1 MPVLFGG
8 QPPPATRVN
17 LPDVSVPLPP
27 SGKLT
32 LVAEAADTEVYFAP
46 LAMMLAS
53 YIDPEGIA
61 HVRDAFVFGA
71 NSHVGQFRQSGEPY
85 ISHPVAV
92 AEILAGLHMDEAT
105 LTAAILHDVIEDT
118 AVAREEIVAR
128 FGEEVAHLVDGV
140 SKLTQIRFKSKAEA
154 QAANFRKMMMAM
166 VEDVRVILIKLA
178 DRLHNMRTL
187 GVMRPDKRRRIAR
200 ETLDIYTPIA
210 SRLGLNALRHEL
222 EDMGF
227 AALYPARYRVISEAV
242 RKARGNRR
250 EIVAGIE
257 DRFIQRFGEEGLRV
271 QIDARE
277 KRPYSIYRKMKQKH
291 LSFKDVFDV
300 FAVRIVVQTVD
311 DCYRALGIVHNLY
324 KPLPGRFKD
333 YIAIPKAN
341 GYQSLHT
348 ILFGPHGI
356 PLEVQ
361 IRTNE
366 MHQFAESGI
375 AAHWLYKSSHDYGTV
390 TQARAREWLRDLLE
404 IQQKAGNPQEFL
416 ESVKVDLF
424 PDEVYVFTPMGE
436 IIELPRRATVVDFA
450 YAIHTDVG
458 NHCVACKINRQFAP
472 LSTPLENGQTVEII
486 TAEGAEPNPNWLSF
500 VVTARARAS
509 IRSYL
514 KNLQDS
520 EAIKLGH
527 RLLAK
532 SLDAASVDFN
542 DINPDRLNRLLAEYH
557 YDGLSDLLRDI
568 GLGNRLAPLVAR
580 LLLADDSDSSQKD
593 QANEAAAKPSQKPII
608 ISGTEGLVVDFAKC
622 CYPIPGDNVIGFL
635 STGRGIVVH
644 RHDCGNAADAG
655 VHPERWLAVNWA
667 DPAMGEYQSQII
679 IHSRNVRGGLARIA
693 SAAAEAGADIDDV
706 RFDDRD
712 VNLTIITITLR
723 VRDRVQL
730 ARVMRRIKQ
739 VPEVVKV
746 VRP

>member
-1 MPVLFGG
+1 MPE
-8 QPPPATRVN
+8 A
-17 LPDVSVPLPP
+17 SVPQPQP
-27 SGKLT
+27 EKLV
-32 LVAEAADTEVYFAP
+32 LVAEAAEAEIYFAP
-46 LAMMLAS
+46 LAMTLAT
-53 YIDPEGIA
+53 YIDPEGIS
-61 HVRDAFVFGA
+61 HVRDAFIFGA
-71 NSHVGQFRQSGEPY
+71 NSHVGQARQSGEPY

-128 FGEEVAHLVDGV
+128 FGEEVARLVDGV

-210 SRLGLNALRHEL
+210 SRLGLNSLRHEL

-227 AALYPARYRVISEAV
+227 AALYPTRYRVISEAV
-242 RKARGNRR
+242 RKARGNRK

-257 DRFIQRFGEEGLRV
+257 ERFIHRFGEEGLRV

-277 KRPYSIYRKMKQKH
+277 KRPYSIYRKMMQKH
-291 LSFKDVFDV
+291 LTFKEVFDV
-300 FAVRIVVQTVD
+300 FAVRIVVQSVD
-311 DCYRALGIVHNLY
+311 ECYRALGIVHNLY

-375 AAHWLYKSSHDYGTV
+375 AAHWLYKSSHDQGTV

-458 NHCVACKINRQFAP
+458 NHCVACKIDRRFAP
-472 LSTPLENGQTVEII
+472 LSTPLENGQTIEII

-500 VVTARARAS
+500 VVTARARAN
-509 IRSYL
+509 IRNYL

-532 SLDAASVDFN
+532 SLNAESVDFN
-542 DINPDRLNRLLAEYH
+542 DMKTDRLNRLLAEYH
-557 YDGLSDLLRDI
+557 YEGLSDLLREI
-568 GLGNRLAPLVAR
+568 GLGNRMAPLVAR
-580 LLLADDSDSSQKD
+580 LLVADENTSEETESLGAPTGISSTQT
-593 QANEAAAKPSQKPII
+593 PII

-622 CYPIPGDNVIGFL
+622 CHPVPGDAVVGFL

-644 RHDCGNAADAG
+644 RHDCSNAADVG

-667 DPAMGEYQSQII
+667 DPALGDYQALIVV
-679 IHSRNVRGGLARIA
+679 HAKNVRGGLARIA
-693 SAAAEAGADIDDV
+693 SAAAETGADIDDV

-712 VNLTIITITLR
+712 VNLTIITVTLR
-723 VRDRVQL
+723 VADRVHL

-739 VPEVVKV
+739 VPDVVKV
-746 VRP
+746 IRP

>member
-1 MPVLFGG
+1 VSEANTISPAAGSPGFGE
-8 QPPPATRVN
+8 PA
-17 LPDVSVPLPP
+17 
-27 SGKLT
+27 
-32 LVAEAADTEVYFAP
+32 AEVEVFFAP
-46 LAMMLAS
+46 LAERLAQ
-53 YIDPEGIA
+53 YIDPEGIQ
-61 HVRDAFVFGA
+61 HIKDAFVFGA
-71 NSHVGQFRQSGEPY
+71 NAHVGQARKSGEPY

-92 AEILAGLHMDEAT
+92 AEILADLHMDEAT
-105 LTAAILHDVIEDT
+105 LIAAILHDVIEDT
-118 AVAREEIVAR
+118 AVAREEIVQH
-128 FGEEVAHLVDGV
+128 FGEEVARLVDGV

-227 AALYPARYRVISEAV
+227 AALYPVRYRVLSEAV
-242 RKARGNRR
+242 RKARGNRK

-257 DRFIQRFGEEGLRV
+257 ERFIQRFADEHLRAS
-271 QIDARE
+271 IDARE
-277 KRPYSIYRKMKQKH
+277 KRPYSIYRKMLQKH
-291 LSFKDVFDV
+291 LTFKEVFDV
-300 FAVRIVVQTVD
+300 FAVRIVVGSVD
-311 DCYRALGIVHNLY
+311 ECYRALGIVHNLY

-348 ILFGPHGI
+348 IMFGPHGI

-361 IRTNE
+361 IRTAE

-375 AAHWLYKSSHDYGTV
+375 AAHWLYKASHDQGTV

-436 IIELPRRATVVDFA
+436 IIELPRRATAVDFA

-458 NHCVACKINRQFAP
+458 NTCVSCKIDRRFAP
-472 LSTPLENGQTVEII
+472 LSTPVENGQTVEII
-486 TAEGAEPNPNWLSF
+486 TAAGAEPNPNWLSF
-500 VVTARARAS
+500 VVTAKARAN

-514 KNLQDS
+514 KNLQDA

-527 RLLAK
+527 RLLTKA
-532 SLDAASVDFN
+532 LNGEAVEFEDVQT
-542 DINPDRLNRLLAEYH
+542 DRLNQLLVAYH
-557 YDGLSDLLRDI
+557 YEALADLLRDI
-568 GLGNRLAPLVAR
+568 GLGNRMAPLVAR
-580 LLLADDSDSSQKD
+580 LLLPDGADQLDPGSGPSRIMDLNAA
-593 QANEAAAKPSQKPII
+593 QAPII

-622 CYPIPGDNVIGFL
+622 CHPIPGDAVVGFL

-644 RHDCGNAADAG
+644 RRDCSNAADVGA
-655 VHPERWLAVNWA
+655 HPERWLSVNWA
-667 DPAMGEYQSQII
+667 SEPTGEYQAQIV
-679 IHSRNVRGGLARIA
+679 IHAKNVRGGLARIA
-693 SAAAEAGADIDDV
+693 ASAAETGADIDDV

-723 VRDRVQL
+723 VSDRVHL
-730 ARVMRRIKQ
+730 ARVMRRIKR
-739 VPEVVKV
+739 VTDVVKV
-746 VRP
+746 MRP

>member
-1 MPVLFGG
+1 MTTKSLPAAR
-8 QPPPATRVN
+8 PRTATRDN
-17 LPDVSVPLPP
+17 LPESATSATALPP
-27 SGKLT
+27 
-32 LVAEAADTEVYFAP
+32 LVLLPGAEPAEQYFSP
-46 LAMMLAS
+46 LAMALSS
-53 YIDPEGIA
+53 YIAPEGIA
-61 HVRDAFVFGA
+61 LVRDAFVFGA
-71 NSHVGQFRQSGEPY
+71 NAHLGQARQSGEPY
-85 ISHPVAV
+85 ISHPLAV

-105 LTAAILHDVIEDT
+105 LVASILHDVIEDT
-118 AVAREEIVAR
+118 AVAREEIVQR
-128 FGEEVAHLVDGV
+128 FGEEVARLVDGV

-210 SRLGLNALRHEL
+210 SRLGLNSLRHEL

-227 AALYPARYRVISEAV
+227 AALYPTRYRVLTEAV

-250 EIVAGIE
+250 EVVAGIE
-257 DRFIQRFGEEGLRV
+257 DRFVQRFAEEGLRV
-271 QIDARE
+271 MIDARE
-277 KRPYSIYRKMKQKH
+277 KRPYSIYRKMQQKH

-300 FAVRIVVQTVD
+300 FAVRVVVQTVD

-361 IRTNE
+361 LRTHE

-375 AAHWLYKSSHDYGTV
+375 AAHWLYKASHDQGTV

-458 NHCVACKINRQFAP
+458 NHSVACKIDRRFAP
-472 LSTPLENGQTVEII
+472 LSTILENGQTIEII
-486 TAEGAEPNPNWLSF
+486 TATGAEPNPNWLSF
-500 VVTARARAS
+500 VVTAKARAN

-514 KNLQDS
+514 KNLQEA

-532 SLDAASVDFN
+532 ALEGEATSFEALPAE
-542 DINPDRLNRLLAEYH
+542 RLAQLLAEYH
-557 YDGLSDLLRDI
+557 HESLAELLREI
-568 GLGNRLAPLVAR
+568 GLGNRMAPLVAR
-580 LLLADDSDSSQKD
+580 LLVADVPISQTGESIASS
-593 QANEAAAKPSQKPII
+593 AAAPII

-622 CYPIPGDNVIGFL
+622 CHPIPGDGVTGFL

-644 RHDCGNAADAG
+644 RIACSNAADAG
-655 VHPERWLAVNWA
+655 EHPERWLAVTWA
-667 DPAMGEYQSQII
+667 PVPSGDYQALIAV
-679 IHSRNVRGGLARIA
+679 HAKNVRGGLARIA
-693 SAAAEAGADIDDV
+693 ASVAETGADIDDV

-712 VNLTIITITLR
+712 VYLTIITLALR
-723 VRDRVQL
+723 VKDRVHL

-739 VPEVVKV
+739 IPDVVKV

>member
-1 MPVLFGG
+1 LPEAFSP
-8 QPPPATRVN
+8 QPQPE
-17 LPDVSVPLPP
+17 
-27 SGKLT
+27 KLV
-32 LVAEAADTEVYFAP
+32 LVAEAAEAEMYFAP
-46 LAMMLAS
+46 LAMTLAA
-53 YIDPEGIA
+53 YIDPEGIS
-61 HVRDAFVFGA
+61 HVRDAFIFGA
-71 NSHVGQFRQSGEPY
+71 NSHVGQARQSGEPY

-118 AVAREEIVAR
+118 AVAREEIVSR
-128 FGEEVAHLVDGV
+128 FGEEVARLVDGV

-210 SRLGLNALRHEL
+210 SRLGLNSLRHEL

-227 AALYPARYRVISEAV
+227 SALYPARYRVISEAV
-242 RKARGNRR
+242 RKARGNRK

-257 DRFIQRFGEEGLRV
+257 ERFVNRFGEEGLRV

-277 KRPYSIYRKMKQKH
+277 KRPYSIYRKMIQKH
-291 LSFKDVFDV
+291 LTFKEVFDV
-300 FAVRIVVQTVD
+300 FAVRIVVQSVD
-311 DCYRALGIVHNLY
+311 ECYRALGIVHNLY

-375 AAHWLYKSSHDYGTV
+375 AAHWLYKSSHDQGTV

-458 NHCVACKINRQFAP
+458 NHSVACKIDRRFAP
-472 LSTPLENGQTVEII
+472 LSTPLENGQTIEII

-500 VVTARARAS
+500 VVTARARAN
-509 IRSYL
+509 IRNYL

-532 SLDAASVDFN
+532 SLSAESVDFN
-542 DINPDRLNRLLAEYH
+542 DVKSDRLNRLLAEYH
-557 YDGLSDLLRDI
+557 YEGLSDLLRDI
-568 GLGNRLAPLVAR
+568 GLGNRMAPLVAR
-580 LLLADDSDSSQKD
+580 LLMADESTQESTEPQGIQTGLNST
-593 QANEAAAKPSQKPII
+593 QAPII

-622 CYPIPGDNVIGFL
+622 CHPIPGDAVVGFL

-644 RHDCGNAADAG
+644 RHDCSNAADVG

-667 DPAMGEYQSQII
+667 DPALGDYQAQIVV
-679 IHSRNVRGGLARIA
+679 HAKNVRGGLARIA
-693 SAAAEAGADIDDV
+693 SAASEAGADIDDV

-712 VNLTIITITLR
+712 VNLTIITVTLR
-723 VRDRVQL
+723 VANRVHL

-739 VPEVVKV
+739 VPDVVKV
-746 VRP
+746 IRP

>member
-1 MPVLFGG
+1 MPETETAPAPLVL
-8 QPPPATRVN
+8 
-17 LPDVSVPLPP
+17 LP
-27 SGKLT
+27 
-32 LVAEAADTEVYFAP
+32 EAAAAEVYFAP
-46 LAMMLAS
+46 LALALSS
-53 YIDPEGIA
+53 YISPQGIA
-61 HVRDAFVFGA
+61 LVRDAFVFGA
-71 NSHVGQFRQSGEPY
+71 NAHLGQSRQSGEPY
-85 ISHPVAV
+85 ISHPLAV

-105 LTAAILHDVIEDT
+105 LVAAILHDVIEDT
-118 AVAREEIVAR
+118 AVAREEIVLR
-128 FGEEVAHLVDGV
+128 FGEEVARLVDGV

-210 SRLGLNALRHEL
+210 SRLGLNSLRHEL

-227 AALYPARYRVISEAV
+227 AALYPTRYRVLTEAV

-250 EIVAGIE
+250 EVVAGIE
-257 DRFIQRFGEEGLRV
+257 DRFMQRFAEEGLRV
-271 QIDARE
+271 MIDARE
-277 KRPYSIYRKMKQKH
+277 KRPYSIYRKMQQKQ
-291 LSFKDVFDV
+291 LSFKEVFDV
-300 FAVRIVVQTVD
+300 FAVRVVVQTVD
-311 DCYRALGIVHNLY
+311 ECYRALGIVHNLY

-361 IRTNE
+361 LRTHE

-375 AAHWLYKSSHDYGTV
+375 AAHWLYKSSHDQGTV

-458 NHCVACKINRQFAP
+458 NHSVACKIDRRFAP
-472 LSTPLENGQTVEII
+472 LSTILENGQTIEII
-486 TAEGAEPNPNWLSF
+486 TASGAEPNPNWLSF
-500 VVTARARAS
+500 VVTAKARAN
-509 IRSYL
+509 IRSFL
-514 KNLQDS
+514 KNLQEA

-527 RLLAK
+527 RLLSKALEGE
-532 SLDAASVDFN
+532 SSSIETL
-542 DINPDRLNRLLAEYH
+542 PPERLQRLLAEYH
-557 YDGLSDLLRDI
+557 HDSLSELLREI
-568 GLGNRLAPLVAR
+568 GLGNRMAPLVAR
-580 LLLADDSDSSQKD
+580 LLVADTPSQGADDRGVASTV
-593 QANEAAAKPSQKPII
+593 APII

-622 CYPIPGDNVIGFL
+622 CHPIPGDSVTGFL

-644 RHDCGNAADAG
+644 RRDCSNAADAG
-655 VHPERWLAVNWA
+655 VHPERWLAVTWA
-667 DPAMGEYQSQII
+667 AVPSGEYQALIAV
-679 IHSRNVRGGLARIA
+679 HAKNVRGGLARIA
-693 SAAAEAGADIDDV
+693 ASVAETGADIDDV

-712 VNLTIITITLR
+712 VNLTIITIALR
-723 VRDRVQL
+723 VKDRVHL

-739 VPEVVKV
+739 IPDVVKV

>member
-1 MPVLFGG
+1 MSEASAKSPISGASNFGA
-8 QPPPATRVN
+8 PA
-17 LPDVSVPLPP
+17 
-27 SGKLT
+27 
-32 LVAEAADTEVYFAP
+32 AEVEVFFAP
-46 LAMMLAS
+46 LAERLAQ
-53 YIDPEGIA
+53 YIDPEGIQ
-61 HVRDAFVFGA
+61 HIKDAFVFGA
-71 NSHVGQFRQSGEPY
+71 NAHVGQARKSGEPY

-105 LTAAILHDVIEDT
+105 LVAAILHDVIEDT
-118 AVAREEIVAR
+118 AVAREEIVQH
-128 FGEEVAHLVDGV
+128 FGEEVARLVDGV

-227 AALYPARYRVISEAV
+227 AALYPARYRVLTEAV
-242 RKARGNRR
+242 RKARGNRK
-250 EIVAGIE
+250 EVVAGIE
-257 DRFIQRFGEEGLRV
+257 ERFIQRFADERLRAS
-271 QIDARE
+271 IDARE
-277 KRPYSIYRKMKQKH
+277 KRPYSIYRKMAQKH

-300 FAVRIVVQTVD
+300 FAVRIVVGSVD
-311 DCYRALGIVHNLY
+311 ECYRALGIVHNLY

-361 IRTNE
+361 IRTAE

-375 AAHWLYKSSHDYGTV
+375 AAHWLYKANHDQGTV

-436 IIELPRRATVVDFA
+436 IIELPRRATAVDFA

-458 NHCVACKINRQFAP
+458 NTCVSCKIDRRFAP
-472 LSTPLENGQTVEII
+472 LSTPVENGQTVEII
-486 TAEGAEPNPNWLSF
+486 TASGAEPNPNWLSF
-500 VVTARARAS
+500 VVTAKARAN

-514 KNLQDS
+514 KNLQDA

-527 RLLAK
+527 RLLTKA
-532 SLDAASVDFN
+532 LSVESVEFEDVQT
-542 DINPDRLNRLLAEYH
+542 DRLNQLLAEYH
-557 YDGLSDLLRDI
+557 YEGLSDLLRDI
-568 GLGNRLAPLVAR
+568 GLGNRMAPLVAR
-580 LLLADDSDSSQKD
+580 LLLLDGTTEPVDTEGPARAATINA
-593 QANEAAAKPSQKPII
+593 ANSPII

-622 CYPIPGDNVIGFL
+622 CHPIPGDGVVGFL

-644 RHDCGNAADAG
+644 RRDCSNAADVGA
-655 VHPERWLAVNWA
+655 HPERWLAVNWA
-667 DPAMGEYQSQII
+667 SEPTGEYQAQIV
-679 IHSRNVRGGLARIA
+679 IHAKNVRGGLARIA
-693 SAAAEAGADIDDV
+693 ASVAETGADIDDV

-712 VNLTIITITLR
+712 VNLTIITVTLR
-723 VRDRVQL
+723 VSNRVHL
-730 ARVMRRIKQ
+730 ARVMRRVKQ
-739 VPEVVKV
+739 VTDVVKV

>member
-1 MPVLFGG
+1 MPEVSSLSPLSMARGANQAALVL
-8 QPPPATRVN
+8 A
-17 LPDVSVPLPP
+17 
-27 SGKLT
+27 
-32 LVAEAADTEVYFAP
+32 AEAAGTEKYFAP
-46 LAMMLAS
+46 LAMVLS
-53 YIDPEGIA
+53 PYIDSTGIS
-61 HVRDAFVFGA
+61 HVRDAFIFGA
-71 NSHVGQFRQSGEPY
+71 NAHVGQSRQSGEPY
-85 ISHPVAV
+85 ISHPLAV

-105 LTAAILHDVIEDT
+105 LVAAILHDVIEDT
-118 AVAREEIVAR
+118 AVAREEIVLR
-128 FGEEVAHLVDGV
+128 FGEEVARLVDGV

-227 AALYPARYRVISEAV
+227 AALYPTRYRVLSESV
-242 RKARGNRR
+242 RKARGNRK
-250 EIVAGIE
+250 EVVAGIE
-257 DRFIQRFGEEGLRV
+257 ERFVRRFGEEALKA

-277 KRPYSIYRKMKQKH
+277 KRPYSIYRKMLQKH
-291 LSFKDVFDV
+291 LSFKEVFDV
-300 FAVRIVVQTVD
+300 FAVRIVVQNVD
-311 DCYRALGIVHNLY
+311 ECYRALGIVHNLY

-375 AAHWLYKSSHDYGTV
+375 AAHWLYKSSGDHGTV

-458 NHCVACKINRQFAP
+458 NRCVACKIDRRFAP
-472 LSTPLENGQTVEII
+472 LSAPLENGQTIEII
-486 TAEGAEPNPNWLSF
+486 TAAGAEPNPNWLSF
-500 VVTARARAS
+500 VVTAKARAN
-509 IRSYL
+509 IRNYL
-514 KNLQDS
+514 KNLHDT

-527 RLLAK
+527 RLLVKA
-532 SLDAASVDFN
+532 
-542 DINPDRLNRLLAEYH
+542 LNAEQVELEAVRPERMARLLAEYH
-557 YDGLSDLLRDI
+557 FDGLQDLLHEI
-568 GLGNRLAPLVAR
+568 GLGNRMAPLVAR
-580 LLLADDSDSSQKD
+580 LLVM
-593 QANEAAAKPSQKPII
+593 EEGEGVAAVGGSPGMSATQPPMI

-622 CYPIPGDNVIGFL
+622 CHPIPGDAVVGFL

-644 RHDCGNAADAG
+644 RCDCSNAVDAG
-655 VHPERWLAVNWA
+655 IHPERWLAVNWA
-667 DPAMGEYQSQII
+667 STPTGEYQALII
-679 IHSRNVRGGLARIA
+679 VHAKNVRGGLARIA
-693 SAAAEAGADIDDV
+693 GSVAETGSDIDDV

-712 VNLTIITITLR
+712 VNLTIITIALR
-723 VRDRVQL
+723 VADRIHL

-739 VPEVVKV
+739 VPDVVKV
-746 VRP
+746 IRP

>member
-1 MPVLFGG
+1 MSEANTLSPAAGTPAFGE
-8 QPPPATRVN
+8 PA
-17 LPDVSVPLPP
+17 
-27 SGKLT
+27 
-32 LVAEAADTEVYFAP
+32 AEVEVFFAP
-46 LAMMLAS
+46 LAERLAQ
-53 YIDPEGIA
+53 YIDPEGIQ
-61 HVRDAFVFGA
+61 HIKDAFVFGA
-71 NSHVGQFRQSGEPY
+71 HAHVGQARKSGEPY

-92 AEILAGLHMDEAT
+92 AEILADLHMDEAT
-105 LTAAILHDVIEDT
+105 LIAAILHDVIEDT
-118 AVAREEIVAR
+118 AVAREEIVQH
-128 FGEEVAHLVDGV
+128 FGEEVARLVDGV

-227 AALYPARYRVISEAV
+227 AALYPVRYRVLSEAV
-242 RKARGNRR
+242 RKARGNRK

-257 DRFIQRFGEEGLRV
+257 ERFIQRFADEHLRAS
-271 QIDARE
+271 IDARE
-277 KRPYSIYRKMKQKH
+277 KRPYSIYRKMLQKH

-300 FAVRIVVQTVD
+300 FAVRIVVGNVD
-311 DCYRALGIVHNLY
+311 ECYRALGIVHNLY

-348 ILFGPHGI
+348 IMFGPHGI

-361 IRTNE
+361 IRTAE

-375 AAHWLYKSSHDYGTV
+375 AAHWLYKASHDQGTV

-436 IIELPRRATVVDFA
+436 IIELPRRATAVDFA

-458 NHCVACKINRQFAP
+458 NTCVSCKIDRRFAP
-472 LSTPLENGQTVEII
+472 LSTPVENGQTVEII
-486 TAEGAEPNPNWLSF
+486 TASGAEPNPNWLSF
-500 VVTARARAS
+500 VVTAKARAN

-514 KNLQDS
+514 KNLQDA

-527 RLLAK
+527 RLLTKA
-532 SLDAASVDFN
+532 LNGEAVEFEDVQT
-542 DINPDRLNRLLAEYH
+542 DRLNQLLVAYH
-557 YDGLSDLLRDI
+557 YEALADLLRDI
-568 GLGNRLAPLVAR
+568 GLGNRMAPLVAR
-580 LLLADDSDSSQKD
+580 LLLPDSSD
-593 QANEAAAKPSQKPII
+593 QLDDGSGQSRAMNLNVSQAPII

-622 CYPIPGDNVIGFL
+622 CHPIPGDAVVGFL

-644 RHDCGNAADAG
+644 RRDCSNAADVGA
-655 VHPERWLAVNWA
+655 HPERWLAVNWA
-667 DPAMGEYQSQII
+667 SEPTGEYQALVV
-679 IHSRNVRGGLARIA
+679 IHAKNVRGGLARIA
-693 SAAAEAGADIDDV
+693 GSVAETGADIDDV

-723 VRDRVQL
+723 VNDRIHL
-730 ARVMRRIKQ
+730 ARVMRRIKR
-739 VPEVVKV
+739 VTEVVKV
-746 VRP
+746 MRP